1 VSAAAHSFFLI
12 LPEEAFMA
20 ERSQVPVIA
29 LDQLTEAA
37 TLGVMR
43 AIESRSNI
51 SKEFLRRPILVGIII
66 QPPDLNQELLE
77 QLQNRK

>member
-1 VSAAAHSFFLI
+1 
-12 LPEEAFMA
+12 MA
-20 ERSQVPVIA
+20 ERPQVPVIA

-43 AIESRSNI
+43 AIESRSNV

-66 QPPDLNQELLE
+66 QPPDFSQELME
-77 QLQNRK
+77 QLQSRGK